1 MDRLMCLLLSLL
13 LIFGQL
19 GVVKAVEK
27 KGVLTEPAHAWVKFV
42 TAVYEARQFA
52 MSLEENAGGD
62 PVEFEMYSKEIR
74 QARVVL
80 LARGELVEREFSFKS
95 FDALFDVGEDHPL
108 ERWWEVGSREF
119 SAVILQ
125 EFLGTGF
132 DFQVMIANQRK
143 GQEFDRDAPWTSKVV
158 LPKSL
163 MKEFE
168 KSVAG
173 LLLTKP
179 E

>member
-1 MDRLMCLLLSLL
+1 MCLL

-62 PVEFEMYSKEIR
+62 PVDFEMYSKEIR

-80 LARGELVEREFSFKS
+80 LARRELVGREFSFKS